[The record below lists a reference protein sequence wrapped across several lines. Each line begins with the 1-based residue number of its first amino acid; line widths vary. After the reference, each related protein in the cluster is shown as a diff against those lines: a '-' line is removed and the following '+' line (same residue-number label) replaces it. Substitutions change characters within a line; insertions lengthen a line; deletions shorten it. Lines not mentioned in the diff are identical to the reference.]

1 MIIVLALSNCLQS
14 LTSLSTIIQLGVALL
29 GANSDMNEASS
40 LTFENDIVDIYSNSW
55 GSSDSGAIVQ
65 GPGELTRLALQSG
78 ADNVKISLE
87 MVIIICLFRDV
98 MGKDP
103 YMYGLMVTVEKAMI
117 LWLMAILKV
126 YTPSLLELLVWM
138 VIPVGLMRNA
148 LQRWLLHS

>member
-55 GSSDSGAIVQ
+55 GPSDNGAIVQ

-78 ADNVKISLE
+78 ADNVRISQ
-87 MVIIICLFRDV
+87 LFTRD
-98 MGKDP
+98 GD
-103 YMYGLMVTVEKAMI
+103 YHL
-117 LWLMAILKV
+117 
-126 YTPSLLELLVWM
+126 SF
-138 VIPVGLMRNA
+138 
-148 LQRWLLHS
+148 

>member
-1 MIIVLALSNCLQS
+1 MIIVLNCLQS

-55 GSSDSGAIVQ
+55 GPSDSGAIVQ

-78 ADNVKISLE
+78 ADNVKISKLFTRNGDYH
-87 MVIIICLFRDV
+87 LFRDV
-98 MGKDP
+98 MGKVQ
-103 YMYGLMVTVEKAMI
+103 YMYGLMVMVEASMI
-117 LWLMAILKV
+117 VQLMAILKV

>member
-1 MIIVLALSNCLQS
+1 
-14 LTSLSTIIQLGVALL
+14 
-29 GANSDMNEASS
+29 
-40 LTFENDIVDIYSNSW
+40 
-55 GSSDSGAIVQ
+55 
-65 GPGELTRLALQSG
+65 
-78 ADNVKISLE
+78 
-87 MVIIICLFRDV
+87 

-117 LWLMAILKV
+117 VRLMAILKV